1 MTARELPEDAGRAEV
16 RRLLTAV
23 LADELLLAARTRT
36 YGWNVVGP
44 QFPFLQPFFARQ
56 YRQLDALGDR
66 VAERLRALGGV
77 VPPLPEVLPSARLAE
92 RPAGQPAARDMVAG
106 LLADHEAL
114 LGWLGQDRPACG
126 PDRVT
131 ADLLAGLAAVHER
144 LARRLRACL
153 ESPAQ
158 QG

>member
-1 MTARELPEDAGRAEV
+1 MSANPLPGEAARAEV

-23 LADELLLAARTRT
+23 LADYQLLAIRTRT

-44 QFPFLQPFFARQ
+44 QFPFLQPFFLEQ
-56 YRQLDALGDR
+56 YRELDGLSDG

-77 VPPLPEVLPSARLAE
+77 VPPLSELLRQARLAE
-92 RPAGQPAARDMVAG
+92 RPTGQPAARDMVAE

-114 LGWLGQDRPACG
+114 LGWLGQDQPACG

-131 ADLLAGLAAVHER
+131 DDLLAGLAAVHER

-153 ESPAQ
+153 ESPSS
-158 QG
+158 G